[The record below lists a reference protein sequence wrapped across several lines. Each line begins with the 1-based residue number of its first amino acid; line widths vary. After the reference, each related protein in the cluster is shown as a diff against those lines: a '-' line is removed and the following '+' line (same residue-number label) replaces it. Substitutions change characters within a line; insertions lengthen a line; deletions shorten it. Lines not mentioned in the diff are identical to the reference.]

1 MAKDLAIVLNNG
13 SVNSAVVTAIC
24 AQRYR
29 PVLVHAQ
36 VEGAGTTRMR
46 SAYDQQAGFFKP
58 YREHVINLASLPAAS
73 SNAAAAKEMRGPI
86 SRAPQFLLLLP
97 ILGYAAQLAGTYQ
110 ATSIFLGLRAGV
122 QGDELAAATEYLQIF
137 AELLQMPCELRE
149 MEIAAPLL
157 ELEAWQVVDLGF
169 QVSAPLE
176 RTWSCE
182 DTGTEACWA
191 CRGCRARESAFQQ
204 AGKPDP
210 LRTSRR

>member
-1 MAKDLAIVLNNG
+1 
-13 SVNSAVVTAIC
+13 
-24 AQRYR
+24 
-29 PVLVHAQ
+29 
-36 VEGAGTTRMR
+36 
-46 SAYDQQAGFFKP
+46 
-58 YREHVINLASLPAAS
+58 
-73 SNAAAAKEMRGPI
+73 
-86 SRAPQFLLLLP
+86 
-97 ILGYAAQLAGTYQ
+97 
-110 ATSIFLGLRAGV
+110 
-122 QGDELAAATEYLQIF
+122 
-137 AELLQMPCELRE
+137 
-149 MEIAAPLL
+149 LL